1 MRIGE
6 LAGRTGV
13 DAQTIRYYE
22 RIGLLPEP
30 ERTESRYRVY
40 GDGDEAR
47 LRFVKSARELGMTLA
62 EVREI
67 LALRERAECPCGY
80 VAGTLARHAEDIR
93 RRIVELTRFE
103 REIEGLL
110 GRTREQPVGTSGEPG
125 YCRIIEGRTIDPT
138 APQTLHGM
146 PLPGSKVTA

>member
-6 LAGRTGV
+6 LAKRTGV

-47 LRFVKSARELGMTLA
+47 LRFVKNGRELGMTLA
-62 EVREI
+62 EVREV
-67 LALRERAECPCGY
+67 LTLRERAECPCGY
-80 VAGTLARHAEDIR
+80 VAETLAGHVRDIR
-93 RRIVELTRFE
+93 RRIAELARFE

-110 GRTREQPVGTSGEPG
+110 GRTREQPVAESGEPG
-125 YCRIIEGRTIDPT
+125 YCRIIEGSR
-138 APQTLHGM
+138 
-146 PLPGSKVTA
+146 

>member
-13 DAQTIRYYE
+13 DTQTIRYYE
-22 RIGLLPEP
+22 RIRLLPEP

-103 REIEGLL
+103 REIEELL
-110 GRTREQPVGTSGEPG
+110 GQTRERSVSVSGAQG

-138 APQTLHGM
+138 APQTLPGM
-146 PLPGSKVTA
+146 SLPGSKTSR

>member
-6 LAGRTGV
+6 LAERTGV

-30 ERTESRYRVY
+30 QRTQSRYRVY
-40 GDGDEAR
+40 GDRDEAR

-93 RRIVELTRFE
+93 RRIAELTRFE
-103 REIEGLL
+103 REIEELL
-110 GRTREQPVGTSGEPG
+110 GRTREQPVAVSSAQG
-125 YCRIIEGRTIDPT
+125 YCRIIEGSR
-138 APQTLHGM
+138 
-146 PLPGSKVTA
+146 